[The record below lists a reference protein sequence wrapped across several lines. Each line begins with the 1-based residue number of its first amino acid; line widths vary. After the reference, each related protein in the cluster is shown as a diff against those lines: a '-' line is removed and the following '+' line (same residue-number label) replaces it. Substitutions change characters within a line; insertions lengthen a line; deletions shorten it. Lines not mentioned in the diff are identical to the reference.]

1 MKTNLY
7 KIFTAFVLLMALGCG
22 DDDKGPSLPNEDQLE
37 GYWELDEITE
47 DGDEIDFDEFVDGL
61 NGMYYS
67 FDSNGDFEAIV
78 DAGTQEKL
86 EGEWKL
92 DEKSLTLEYA
102 TGNEL
107 EFEIVSLSENELKV
121 KGEDDD
127 DYTLIFKRIDEED
140 LPEPEIEIT
149 DAASLSSALDIEEAE
164 RKSGNIPYPSTGNGV
179 YGKTLDVQTTSVIV
193 TPNSEFDMVLTADAA
208 EGFVFIKLDGTNE
221 YFQIPIDKILTGG
234 RTKYA
239 TCAPTIKL
247 TGARGFVEPLDVPAT
262 VQTFT
267 MPLQSNQTVD
277 FSNLSFW
284 SPPKRV
290 TFKAIP
296 TGTGSI
302 TVTLTWDKD
311 NSDVD
316 LWLIEPDG
324 TKIYYA
330 DDLSSTG
337 GYLDYDNTDGFG
349 PENIFYDGDSSPL
362 SGKYEVKVHYYGDH
376 GAGPVNYNVVVQN
389 GSNVNTYRG
398 TLSTDDEVDLVASFN
413 K

>member
-1 MKTNLY
+1 MKNNLY
-7 KIFTAFVLLMALGCG
+7 KIFTAIVLVIALGCSE
-22 DDDKGPSLPNEDQLE
+22 DDNGPSLPTEDNLE
-37 GYWELDEITE
+37 GYWELDEILE
-47 DGDEIDFDEFVDGL
+47 DGDEIDFDEFQTGL

-78 DAGTQEKL
+78 DAETQETL
-86 EGEWKL
+86 EGEWEL
-92 DEKSLTLEYA
+92 DEKSLTLEYT
-102 TGNEL
+102 TGDEL
-107 EFEIVSLSENELKV
+107 EFEIVSYSENELKV
-121 KGEDDD
+121 KDED
-127 DYTLIFKRIDEED
+127 DYTLVFQRIEEED
-140 LPEPEIEIT
+140 LPEPAMEIT

-208 EGFVFIKLDGTNE
+208 EGFLFIKLDGTNE
-221 YFQIPIDKILTGG
+221 YFQVPINKILSGG
-234 RTKYA
+234 RTKYV
-239 TCAPTIKL
+239 TCSPSIKF
-247 TGARGFVEPLDVPAT
+247 TNVKGFAEPLDVPAT

-324 TKIYYA
+324 NQIDYVYSS
-330 DDLSSTG
+330 SSTG

-362 SGKYEVKVHYYGDH
+362 SGKYEVKVHYYGDY

-389 GSNVNTYRG
+389 GSSVNTYRG
-398 TLSTDDEVDLVASFN
+398 SLSTEDEVDLVTSFI